1 MWIRLREPRRP
12 EVEDP
17 RAKFILDWVQT
28 LAFIFW
34 TVFSIV
40 VAIVIFIEG
49 NRLITSGI
57 PFLR

>member
-28 LAFIFW
+28 LAFVFW
-34 TVFSIV
+34 TVFAIV

-49 NRLITSGI
+49 IS
-57 PFLR
+57 